1 MAAYEKA
8 AAQAVYF
15 DGADLAPSLMV
26 GLDWLALNVE
36 RAIGLRTATPAE
48 TKLSNSLVPGLI
60 VEYLQAVELAD
71 ALPGLLGG
79 PGS

>member
-1 MAAYEKA
+1 
-8 AAQAVYF
+8 
-15 DGADLAPSLMV
+15 MV

-36 RAIGLRTATPAE
+36 RAIGLWTATPAE

-79 PGS
+79 RGS